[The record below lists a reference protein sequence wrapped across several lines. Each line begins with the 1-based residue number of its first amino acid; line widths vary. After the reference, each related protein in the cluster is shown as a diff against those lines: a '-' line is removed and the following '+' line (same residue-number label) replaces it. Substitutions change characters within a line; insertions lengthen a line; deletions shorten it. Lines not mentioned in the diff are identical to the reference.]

1 MERKNILLCY
11 KSENSIALIGMQL
24 VILFATPLT
33 ILPCKDTLEEI
44 FGIRGRFTKKQ
55 NFIATLALVA
65 ACFCIANWVQNIGD
79 AMQLLGA
86 TTNSAIGFVLP
97 IIFYI

>member
-11 KSENSIALIGMQL
+11 KSDNSIALIGMQL

-44 FGIRGRFTKKQ
+44 LGIQGSFTKKQ
-55 NFIATLALVA
+55 NFIATLALVTT
-65 ACFCIANWVQNIGD
+65 CFCIASWVQNIGD
-79 AMQLLGA
+79 AMQILGA